1 MKTLQL
7 GALLPLARG
16 ETIIQG
22 GQMLL
27 YLLMQTPAE
36 REPLDLQR
44 LPVGSRAVPARP
56 LTTASER
63 YLSGALRPVN

>member
-27 YLLMQTPAE
+27 YLLMPAE

-56 LTTASER
+56 PTTGSER